1 MRKFLVQFI
10 VIFLIHLIIKAGD
23 YTFGNFFDFTRRG
36 ILFSTFFISYA
47 LIIWNLSETFNHY
60 FLKKYERQFDNNK
73 VFNSLFFL
81 IHFIYGFI
89 ASFILNY
96 LYRQGDILL
105 YDMREAWDQ
114 IPLLNPELTLSLL
127 TMYMMFF
134 TLSSYSYINL
144 KRKEDQ
150 LKLEKLKQENTL
162 AQYLNLKSQIEPHFL
177 FNSLSVLS
185 SIIHTE
191 PDLAS
196 NFTLRLSKILR
207 FVIEKNELN
216 LISLKEELEFVHN
229 YLFLIQTR
237 FETGIKF
244 QNKLDLDFQHRC
256 CIPPSSIQSLVENAI
271 KHNKFTKDNPITINL
286 EYDEEYIH
294 IRNNLNKRDDF
305 QTSTQQG
312 LKNLKQR
319 FSYFSDKA
327 VLIQQSDD
335 FFSVYLPILDA
346 SKYECSTI

>member
-1 MRKFLVQFI
+1 MRGFLVKLT

-47 LIIWNLSETFNHY
+47 LIVWYVSETFNHY
-60 FLKKYERQFDNNK
+60 ILKKYEHPFDTNK
-73 VFNSLFFL
+73 VYRSLFFV

-105 YDMREAWDQ
+105 YNMHESWDQ

-134 TLSSYSYINL
+134 TLSNYSYINL

-207 FVIEKNELN
+207 FVIEKNELK
-216 LISLKEELEFVHN
+216 LISLKEELDFVQN

-244 QNKLDLDFQHRC
+244 QNKLDLDFQNHC
-256 CIPPSSIQSLVENAI
+256 CTPPSSIQSLVENAI
-271 KHNKFTKDNPITINL
+271 KHNKFTKEHPIIIELGN
-286 EYDEEYIH
+286 DDEYIYVK
-294 IRNNLNKRDDF
+294 NNLNKRDDF
-305 QTSTQQG
+305 QSTTQQG

-319 FSYFSDKA
+319 FSYFSEKA
-327 VLIQQSDD
+327 VRIQQSEN

-346 SKYECSTI
+346 SIYECSTI